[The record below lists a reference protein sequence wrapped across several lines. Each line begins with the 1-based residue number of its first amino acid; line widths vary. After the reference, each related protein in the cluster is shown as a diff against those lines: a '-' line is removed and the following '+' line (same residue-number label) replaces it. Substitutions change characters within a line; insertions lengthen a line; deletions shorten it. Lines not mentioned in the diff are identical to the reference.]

1 MTNRSE
7 IESRLQKAGI
17 RPTAV
22 RILIMGALEKLD
34 RPISSLELEMR
45 LDTVDRSSI
54 SRTLALLLDKGLVH
68 TIDDGSGSAKFEL
81 CHCHSHRSLEQ
92 ESYAQD
98 CFLGHSD
105 LHAHFHCVRCGKTV
119 CLPDQGLYIPQLPAG
134 YVATT
139 ANFVITGL
147 CPECSIVQ
155 GQGRLEAK
163 DE

>member
-22 RILIMGALEKLD
+22 RILIMDALGKLD

-68 TIDDGSGSAKFEL
+68 TIDDGSGSAKF
-81 CHCHSHRSLEQ
+81 
-92 ESYAQD
+92 
-98 CFLGHSD
+98 
-105 LHAHFHCVRCGKTV
+105 AHFHCVRCGKTV

>member
-22 RILIMGALEKLD
+22 RILIMDALGKLD

-54 SRTLALLLDKGLVH
+54 SRTLALLLDKGL
-68 TIDDGSGSAKFEL
+68 
-81 CHCHSHRSLEQ
+81 
-92 ESYAQD
+92 
-98 CFLGHSD
+98 
-105 LHAHFHCVRCGKTV
+105 AHFHCVRCGKTV

>member
-22 RILIMGALEKLD
+22 RILIMDALGKLD

-92 ESYAQD
+92 ESSAHD

-119 CLPDQGLYIPQLPAG
+119 CLPDQGLYNP
-134 YVATT
+134 
-139 ANFVITGL
+139 
-147 CPECSIVQ
+147 
-155 GQGRLEAK
+155 R
-163 DE
+163 